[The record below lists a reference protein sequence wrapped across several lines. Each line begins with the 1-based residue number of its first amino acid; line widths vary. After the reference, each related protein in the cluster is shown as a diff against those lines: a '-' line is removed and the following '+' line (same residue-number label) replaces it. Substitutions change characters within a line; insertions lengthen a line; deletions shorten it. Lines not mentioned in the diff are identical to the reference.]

1 MIVIPAR
8 LKSTRFKDKILAD
21 IGGVPMFIKTAQNA
35 KKVDDVL
42 IAVDNEDILNISLKY
57 GFKTVLTSTSH
68 NSGTDRINEAVLKMG
83 LKDDEI
89 IINLQGDEP
98 FFETENLSKF
108 KEFANIAITKKGYFM
123 ASAYKKISSN
133 EANNPN
139 LVKVIC
145 DDFGDAI
152 YFSRAKIPFQR
163 DENTPFNDY
172 KGHIGIYAYSVKSLG
187 EFCSFNESILE
198 NTEKLEQLRALSNGK
213 KIAMCEL
220 ATESIGIDTKEDLE
234 LALKKFKNKL

>member
-42 IAVDNEDILNISLKY
+42 IAVDEKSILDIALNH
-57 GFKTVLTSTSH
+57 GFKAVLTSTSH

-98 FFETENLSKF
+98 FFETENLAKF
-108 KEFANIAITKKGYFM
+108 KEFANISITKKGYFM
-123 ASAYKKISSN
+123 ASAYKKINQSD
-133 EANNPN
+133 ADNPN
-139 LVKVIC
+139 LVKVVC
-145 DDFGDAI
+145 DKLNNAI
-152 YFSRAKIPFQR
+152 YFSRAKIPYPRESF
-163 DENTPFNDY
+163 DDY
-172 KGHIGIYAYSVKSLG
+172 KGHIGIYAYSVKSLN
-187 EFCSFNESILE
+187 EFCNFDENVLE
-198 NTEKLEQLRALSNGK
+198 NTEKLEQLRALSNDK

-220 ATESIGIDTKEDLE
+220 VTESIGIDTKEDLE
-234 LALKKFKNKL
+234 LALKKFKS

>member
-42 IAVDNEDILNISLKY
+42 IAVDNEDILNISLEY

-98 FFETENLSKF
+98 FFETENLAKF
-108 KEFANIAITKKGYFM
+108 KEFANIAIRKKGYFM
-123 ASAYKKISSN
+123 ASAYKKISQSD
-133 EANNPN
+133 ADNPN
-139 LVKVIC
+139 LVKVVC
-145 DDFGDAI
+145 DNLNNNAI
-152 YFSRAKIPFQR
+152 YFSRAKIPYPR
-163 DENTPFNDY
+163 ESFNGY
-172 KGHIGIYAYSVKSLG
+172 RGHIGIYAYSVKNLN
-187 EFCSFNESILE
+187 EFCDLDESILE

-234 LALKKFKNKL
+234 LALKKFKNQI

>member
-42 IAVDNEDILNISLKY
+42 IAVDEKSILDIALNH
-57 GFKTVLTSTSH
+57 GFKAVLTSTSH

-98 FFETENLSKF
+98 FFETENLAKF
-108 KEFANIAITKKGYFM
+108 KEFANISITKKGYFM
-123 ASAYKKISSN
+123 ASAYKKINQSD
-133 EANNPN
+133 ADNPN
-139 LVKVIC
+139 LVKVVC
-145 DDFGDAI
+145 DKLNNAI
-152 YFSRAKIPFQR
+152 YFSRAKIPYPRESF
-163 DENTPFNDY
+163 DDY
-172 KGHIGIYAYSVKSLG
+172 KGHIGIYYYSVKSLN
-187 EFCSFNESILE
+187 EFCNFDENVLE

-234 LALKKFKNKL
+234 LALKKFKS

>member
-8 LKSTRFKDKILAD
+8 LKSTRFENKILAKID
-21 IGGVPMFIKTAQNA
+21 GTEMFIKTAKNA

-42 IAVDNEDILNISLKY
+42 IAVDDESVLKIALNY
-57 GFKTVLTSTSH
+57 GFNAVLTSKTH
-68 NSGTDRINEAVLKMG
+68 NSGTDRINEAVKKMG
-83 LKDDEI
+83 VSNDEI

-98 FFETENLSKF
+98 FFEVENLAKF
-108 KEFANIAITKKGYFM
+108 KKFATKKIKENGYFM

-152 YFSRAKIPFQR
+152 YFSRAKIPFKR

-198 NTEKLEQLRALSNGK
+198 NIEKLEQLRVLSNAK

-220 ATESIGIDTKEDLE
+220 ITQSIGIDTKEDLE
-234 LALKKFKNKL
+234 LAISKFIK

>member
-42 IAVDNEDILNISLKY
+42 IAVDEKSILNIALNH
-57 GFKTVLTSTSH
+57 GFKAVLTSTSH
-68 NSGTDRINEAVLKMG
+68 NSGTDRINEAVKKMG
-83 LKDDEI
+83 VSNDEI

-98 FFETENLSKF
+98 FFEVENLAKF
-108 KEFANIAITKKGYFM
+108 KKFATKKIKENGYFM

-198 NTEKLEQLRALSNGK
+198 NIEKLEQLRALSNAK

-220 ATESIGIDTKEDLE
+220 ITQSIGIDTKEDLE
-234 LALKKFKNKL
+234 LAINKFIK

>member
-35 KKVDDVL
+35 KKIDDVL
-42 IAVDNEDILNISLKY
+42 IAVDEKSILNIALNH
-57 GFKTVLTSTSH
+57 GFKAVLTSTSH

-98 FFETENLSKF
+98 FFETENLAKF

-123 ASAYKKISSN
+123 ASAYKKISQSD
-133 EANNPN
+133 ADNPN
-139 LVKVIC
+139 LVKVVC
-145 DDFGDAI
+145 DNLNNAI
-152 YFSRAKIPFQR
+152 YFSRAKIPYPR
-163 DENTPFNDY
+163 ESFNDY
-172 KGHIGIYAYSVKSLG
+172 KGHIGIYAYSVKSLN
-187 EFCSFNESILE
+187 EFCNFDESILE

-220 ATESIGIDTKEDLE
+220 ATKSIGIDTKEDLE
-234 LALKKFKNKL
+234 FALKKFKSQI

>member
-108 KEFANIAITKKGYFM
+108 KEFANIAITKKVI
-123 ASAYKKISSN
+123 SWQVRIKK
-133 EANNPN
+133 
-139 LVKVIC
+139 
-145 DDFGDAI
+145 
-152 YFSRAKIPFQR
+152 
-163 DENTPFNDY
+163 
-172 KGHIGIYAYSVKSLG
+172 
-187 EFCSFNESILE
+187 
-198 NTEKLEQLRALSNGK
+198 
-213 KIAMCEL
+213 
-220 ATESIGIDTKEDLE
+220 
-234 LALKKFKNKL
+234 